1 MKETNKSLLSG
12 LAVIIGLVVI
22 VALAGL
28 VAIHPQKEI
37 LMGEVDASEYRVSN
51 KVPGRIDQI
60 YVHEGDMVKAGDTLA
75 HINSPQ
81 IDAKMMQATA
91 VRSAASAQ
99 SQKAQHGAREQQIQ
113 MAYQVW
119 QKAKAAVDVYGK
131 SYDRVKGLYEK
142 GVVSAQK
149 FDEVDA
155 KYKVAQADCAAAE
168 QQYLMAKE
176 GAQREDIDA
185 LLSIRLAVPWPRF
198 RATRTTATSSPR
210 AMAKSSRSMPRW
222 ATSSALAPRW
232 FPSST

>member
-22 VALAGL
+22 VSLAGL
-28 VAIHPQKEI
+28 VAIHPQKEM

-60 YVHEGDMVKAGDTLA
+60 YVQEGDMVKAGDTLA

-113 MAYQVW
+113 MA
-119 QKAKAAVDVYGK
+119 
-131 SYDRVKGLYEK
+131 
-142 GVVSAQK
+142 
-149 FDEVDA
+149 
-155 KYKVAQADCAAAE
+155 
-168 QQYLMAKE
+168 
-176 GAQREDIDA
+176 
-185 LLSIRLAVPWPRF
+185 
-198 RATRTTATSSPR
+198 
-210 AMAKSSRSMPRW
+210 
-222 ATSSALAPRW
+222 
-232 FPSST
+232 